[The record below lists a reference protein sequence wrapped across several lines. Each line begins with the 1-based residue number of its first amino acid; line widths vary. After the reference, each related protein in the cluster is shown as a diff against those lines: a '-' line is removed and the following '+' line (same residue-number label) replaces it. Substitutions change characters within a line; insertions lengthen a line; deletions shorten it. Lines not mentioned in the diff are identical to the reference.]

1 MIKAT
6 TMDAVMNYEF
16 LDGEGTVFDEVLS
29 NEGLEALLNSEHD
42 EDEDETILLPKVQI
56 VVGTKALQ
64 CGVSGNLIK
73 HAFKKEFPGNLYEL
87 VQELGR
93 VDRLRNAE
101 PETNT
106 YEVHVSFASYISL
119 FIRIMQNADAK
130 EGSIQLSQLAEVV
143 EFLVVPSKCYHS
155 VIEDYFERY
164 EQSAKSGCGSCC
176 SFCLGENND
185 FTGKVY
191 KKSILHVLLTKLF
204 GKGKAPTCPELIS
217 ALKSGKDKIFHPD
230 NMPSKNMGQIHGL
243 ALQLLA
249 KGIIGLDVVDKSK
262 IGTKQLGKKNL
273 VLKLLNADDDGMSMP
288 AYLLT
293 NAFDGMNII

>member
-1 MIKAT
+1 MMKAT
-6 TMDAVMNYEF
+6 TMDAVITYESQ
-16 LDGEGTVFDEVLS
+16 DGEGTIFDEALT
-29 NEGLEALLNSEHD
+29 NEGLEGLLNAEHD
-42 EDEDETILLPKVQI
+42 DDEDVTILLPKVQI

-73 HAFKKEFPGNLYEL
+73 HAFKKGFPGNLYEL

-101 PETNT
+101 PGTNT
-106 YEVHVSFASYISL
+106 YEVHVSFESYISL
-119 FIRIMQNADAK
+119 FIRIMQNTDAK
-130 EGSIQLSQLAEVV
+130 ERSVQLSQLAEVV
-143 EFLVVPSKCYHS
+143 EFLIIPSKCYHT
-155 VIEDYFERY
+155 VIEDYFERD
-164 EQSAKSGCGSCC
+164 EQPDKSNCGSCC

-204 GKGKAPTCPELIS
+204 GTGKAPSCPELIKV
-217 ALKSGKDKIFHPD
+217 LKSGKGKIFHPD
-230 NMPSKNMGQIHGL
+230 NMPKRNMGQIHGL
-243 ALQLLA
+243 ALQLVG
-249 KGIIGLDVVDKSK
+249 KGIICLDVDDKTK
-262 IGTKQLGKKNL
+262 IGTHQLTKKNL
-273 VLKLLNADDDGMSMP
+273 VIKLLNKDDDGMSMP

>member
-1 MIKAT
+1 MS
-6 TMDAVMNYEF
+6 YES

-29 NEGLEALLNSEHD
+29 NDGLDALLNSDHD
-42 EDEDETILLPKVQI
+42 EDEDAALLLPKVQI

-73 HAFKKEFPGNLYEL
+73 HAFKKGFPGNLYEL

-101 PETNT
+101 PGTNT
-106 YEVHVSFASYISL
+106 YEVHVSFDSYVSL
-119 FIRIMQNADAK
+119 FIRIMQNADAT
-130 EGSIQLSQLAEVV
+130 ERSVQLSQLAEVIQ
-143 EFLVVPSKCYHS
+143 FLIVPSKCYHS
-155 VIEDYFERY
+155 FIEDYFERY
-164 EQSAKSGCGSCC
+164 DQPAKTGCRSYC
-176 SFCLGENND
+176 SFCLDENDD
-185 FTGKVY
+185 FTGKVF

-204 GKGKAPTCPELIS
+204 GKGNAPTCSELIS
-217 ALKSGKDKIFHPD
+217 ALKAGKDKIFHPD
-230 NMPSKNMGQIHGL
+230 NMPNKNVGQIHGL

-249 KGIIGLDVVDKSK
+249 KGIIGMDVPDKSK
-262 IGTKQLGKKNL
+262 IGTTNLGKKHL

-288 AYLLT
+288 AYLLS

>member
-1 MIKAT
+1 MMKAT
-6 TMDAVMNYEF
+6 TMDAVMSYAC
-16 LDGEGTVFDEVLS
+16 LDGEGTIFDEALS
-29 NEGLEALLNSEHD
+29 NEGLEGLLNAEHNKD
-42 EDEDETILLPKVQI
+42 EDATILLPKVQI

-73 HAFKKEFPGNLYEL
+73 HAFKKGFPGNLYEL

-101 PETNT
+101 PGTNT
-106 YEVHVSFASYISL
+106 YEVHVSFDSYISL
-119 FIRIMQNADAK
+119 FIHIMQNTIAK
-130 EGSIQLSQLAEVV
+130 ERSIQLSQLAEVV
-143 EFLVVPSKCYHS
+143 EFLIIPSKCYHT
-155 VIEDYFERY
+155 VIEDYFERD
-164 EQSAKSGCGSCC
+164 EQPDKSGCGSCC

-204 GKGKAPTCPELIS
+204 GKGKAPSCSELIS
-217 ALKSGKDKIFHPD
+217 TLKSGKDKIFHPVI
-230 NMPSKNMGQIHGL
+230 MPKKNMGQIHGL

-249 KGIIGLDVVDKSK
+249 KGIIGLDVEDKSK
-262 IGTKQLGKKNL
+262 IGTPHLGKKNL
-273 VLKLLNADDDGMSMP
+273 VIKLLNADDDGMSMP

-293 NAFDGMNII
+293 NAFDGMNFI